1 MRCPCFFALKKLIGV
16 MTKIQQFLR
25 CLTWNCVIRYVQM
38 LSFRQQNNYVVS
50 RYRSPVTAVKY
61 ETSETT
67 YVTDLSNYPG
77 IVV

>member
-1 MRCPCFFALKKLIGV
+1 MALCCAIGALSVDINDHCLTSERYRGREVRCPCFFALKKLIGV

-50 RYRSPVTAVKY
+50 R
-61 ETSETT
+61 
-67 YVTDLSNYPG
+67 
-77 IVV
+77 